1 MALEKED
8 SALFFKLFEQKPR
21 KGDIKKFEIVDAAI
35 RCVAADGIRG
45 LTYDAIGKRLKIGRS
60 HVLYHFSSI
69 DLILDASIKFITAT
83 AQDITVGEIKKAK
96 NPKQQIEAFVNG
108 AFFWAE
114 NHPEQVAV
122 LLLFYHFCATQP
134 QYKEIHTEIRK
145 VGQQRLAMMIATGF
159 KDDISEPAKV
169 ERIALMAQGLIT
181 GNLLAVVTTNKKT
194 DYVNEVRLQ
203 TSKAIL
209 EMITGK

>member
-35 RCVAADGIRG
+35 RCVADEGIRG
-45 LTYDAIGKRLKIGRS
+45 LTYDAIGKRLRIGRS

-83 AQDITVGEIKKAK
+83 AQSITVEEIKKAK
-96 NPKQQIEAFVNG
+96 SPKQQIEAFVNG

-114 NHPEQVAV
+114 RHPEQVAV

-134 QYKEIHTEIRK
+134 QYKGLHSEIRK
-145 VGQQRLAMMIATGF
+145 VGQQRLATMILTGF
-159 KDDISEPAKV
+159 KDEISDRGKI
-169 ERIALMAQGLIT
+169 ERIAEMAQGLIT
-181 GNLLAVVTTNKKT
+181 GNLLGILTTTQKQ
-194 DYVNEVRLQ
+194 DHINEVRIH
-203 TSKAIL
+203 TAKIIL
-209 EMITGK
+209 EMIVGK